1 MFSKKIIASVLA
13 ATTLLSVS
21 PLTSLAAEK
30 KDPVTVQVQTNSKN
44 KNQNQN
50 VNNNVNASEDG
61 EVTTQGWKK
70 TAVVYALRYG
80 GDALSAI
87 LKNLSTKNANLVK
100 KHSGQLAD
108 ALDRFESNIEARLV
122 DYMIHSL
129 GFSSSSA
136 RSIAWAI
143 MFVIG

>member
-1 MFSKKIIASVLA
+1 MLSKKIIASVLA

-30 KDPVTVQVQTNSKN
+30 KDPVKVQVQTNSKN
-44 KNQNQN
+44 KNQN

-61 EVTTQGWKK
+61 EATTQGWKK

>member
-1 MFSKKIIASVLA
+1 MLSKKIIASVLA

-30 KDPVTVQVQTNSKN
+30 KDPVKVQVQTNSKN
-44 KNQNQN
+44 KNQN